1 MRKIKQLSEEPWG
14 VPKSTPRGSESAA
27 PICTDC
33 VLWLRYDSN
42 HFRVVWSR
50 PSNLDFSSSI
60 LVSCCRNFGK
70 SGLACSYVEFLWTNL
85 WSEMRRILWAHYP
98 RTEMLHFHVKLTFDF
113 CLHWSWVRL
122 REFWLKFCV
131 KMLEI
136 WPQKWHFSRNAQGV
150 GREFVLIGT
159 VHITKSVNITK
170 SVIHCT

>member
-1 MRKIKQLSEEPWG
+1 MVLVMMDLVITMDLVIIFLLTDFLWS
-14 VPKSTPRGSESAA
+14 KSNG
-27 PICTDC
+27 
-33 VLWLRYDSN
+33 
-42 HFRVVWSR
+42 
-50 PSNLDFSSSI
+50 FSDI
-60 LVSCCRNFGK
+60 LQGPTMDLVISFCCRNFGK